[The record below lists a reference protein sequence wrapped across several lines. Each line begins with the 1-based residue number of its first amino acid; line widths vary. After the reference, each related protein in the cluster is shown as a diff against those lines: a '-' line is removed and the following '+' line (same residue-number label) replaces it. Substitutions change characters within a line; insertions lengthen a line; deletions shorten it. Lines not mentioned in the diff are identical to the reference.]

1 MRGIGYDRRG
11 INLPF
16 AAKELPMRSHLP
28 ASPEPATHDPPSTA
42 SETAAVAVETVP
54 EDAADPETRTPP
66 AMRDLFMVWVR
77 IGAFSFGGGASTLFM
92 MRREFVQTR
101 RWMTGA
107 EYNKAFALSKLV
119 PGTNIIAQSLLMG
132 KMVAGFRGA
141 AVSVTGMML
150 PAVLVTSVM
159 AAFITQVQHNHIAQA
174 MLSGVV
180 PAAGGLTFAIVVQMI
195 GRSEVKGAKEIA
207 RTFLIM
213 GVCAALYGLFR
224 LPVPLV
230 LVAAGATGALF
241 PKFVGVP
248 TDAPP
253 TAAEAVASAAVPEP
267 EPIPMPEGEVRR

>member
-1 MRGIGYDRRG
+1 
-11 INLPF
+11 
-16 AAKELPMRSHLP
+16 MRSHLP
-28 ASPEPATHDPPSTA
+28 ASPASPTPPTRAPLSPANETTTA
-42 SETAAVAVETVP
+42 SGEVTP
-54 EDAADPETRTPP
+54 EDTADPETRTPP
-66 AMRDLFMVWVR
+66 TMRDLFVVWLR

-132 KMVAGFRGA
+132 KMVAGLRGA

-174 MLSGVV
+174 MLGGVV

-213 GVCAALYGLFR
+213 GVCAALFGLLH

-230 LVAAGATGALF
+230 LVAAGGIGALF

-248 TDAPP
+248 TNAPP
-253 TAAEAVASAAVPEP
+253 TAAEAVASASVPEP
-267 EPIPMPEGEVRR
+267 EPIPIPMPEGEVRR